1 MVWNVLNI
9 TYIRKMYCAE
19 RPMLF
24 YWLRIRLADF
34 QLWQSRFVDV
44 LSVSLLDSYHLIP
57 LPVTLLDLHVV
68 SIQKIYQTLEIIHF
82 QHLLSQTIPSTSS
95 FVTNTSLSVVFSI
108 LLLVFR
114 IVLKHCLSTL
124 IFRLDEVNPRYF
136 RMLISIYKCL
146 DYLIEE
152 ISFLQ
157 KQKDAAI
164 VDK

>member
-108 LLLVFR
+108 LLSLFAYPNETLSLMFDILRTVLPDCVQRAAALREMPRIFR
-114 IVLKHCLSTL
+114 RVSTL
-124 IFRLDEVNPRYF
+124 
-136 RMLISIYKCL
+136 
-146 DYLIEE
+146 
-152 ISFLQ
+152 
-157 KQKDAAI
+157 
-164 VDK
+164 